1 MQLLV
6 NGEAA
11 FKEILNQI
19 DQAKRCIQIRMF
31 VWRDDTIGN
40 LVLRH
45 LFDASKRGVKI
56 TIWKDRYAEILEKG
70 EENKQSLFH
79 KPYTPL
85 SYLGTLILDIG
96 YPMNKPKGYRQKPN
110 PLLAAFLG
118 QANVTVHAKNYRDHS
133 KFYFID
139 ESVLIFGG
147 INIEDK
153 EYHVDYLH
161 RRYHDYMVMISEPSL
176 IRQFQ
181 EQFFEGKASSSDV
194 ETFVINRPKQSHI
207 AQSMIQLIDQ
217 ANERII
223 ITMAYLSAKSCL
235 EALKRACARGVFID
249 IFTSA
254 YANLQKDYNRYF
266 LKQLY
271 QYNPKQITI
280 RLGSQMVHG
289 KVIISDQTCSIGS
302 ANMNN
307 KGFYKLGE
315 CNFVTQNKTIIDQIL
330 RSRDHESRDAVIVK
344 DANELSYSKFR
355 AYFEYFAT

>member
-6 NGEAA
+6 NGETA
-11 FKEILNQI
+11 FQVILNHI
-19 DQAKRCIQIRMF
+19 DQAKTSIQIRMF

-45 LFDASKRGVKI
+45 LFEASQRGVQI

-85 SYLGTLILDIG
+85 SLLGTIILDIG
-96 YPMNKPKGYRQKPN
+96 YPMNKPKGYRQKKN
-110 PLLAAFLG
+110 ALLETFLT
-118 QANVTVHAKNYRDHS
+118 QKNVTVTSKTDRDHS
-133 KFYFID
+133 KFYLFDD
-139 ESVLIFGG
+139 EVLIFGG

-153 EYHVDYLH
+153 EYTVDYSN
-161 RRYHDYMVMISEPSL
+161 RRYHDYMVLLTEL
-176 IRQFQ
+176 DLVQRFKLQFY
-181 EQFFEGKASSSDV
+181 EKKDFSDAF
-194 ETFVINRPKQSHI
+194 ETFVINRGKQGQI
-207 AQSMIQLIDQ
+207 AQSMIRLIDQ
-217 ANERII
+217 AQKRII

-235 EALKRACARGVFID
+235 EALKRATDRGVEID
-249 IFTSA
+249 IFTSEF
-254 YANLQKDYNRYF
+254 ANLQKDYNRYF

-271 QYNPKQITI
+271 QHNPNQVVI

-289 KVIISDQTCSIGS
+289 KLLLCDHTLSIGS

-315 CNFVTQNKTIIDQIL
+315 CNFVTQNRQMIDQIL
-330 RSRDHESRDAVIVK
+330 ESRARECKDAKIVK
-344 DANELSYSKFR
+344 DAKELTYSKFR

>member
-11 FKEILNQI
+11 FPAIINHI
-19 DQAKRCIQIRMF
+19 DQAKTSIQIRMF

-40 LVLRH
+40 LVLQH
-45 LFDASKRGVKI
+45 LYEASQRGVSI

-79 KPYTPL
+79 KSYTPL
-85 SYLGTLILDIG
+85 SLLGTMILDIG
-96 YPMNKPKGYRQKPN
+96 YPMNKPKGYRQKKN
-110 PLLAAFLG
+110 ALLETFLA
-118 QANVTVHAKNYRDHS
+118 QKNVTVYSKTTRDHS
-133 KFYFID
+133 KFYLFD
-139 ESVLIFGG
+139 DSVLIFGG

-153 EYHVDYLH
+153 EYTVDYSN
-161 RRYHDYMVMISEPSL
+161 RRYHDYMVLLSEQDF
-176 IRQFQ
+176 IQQFK
-181 EQFFEGKASSSDV
+181 EQFFEELESSIPY
-194 ETFVINRPKQSHI
+194 ETFVINRGRQGQI
-207 AQSMIQLIDQ
+207 AQSMIQMIDQ
-217 ANERII
+217 AKDQII

-235 EALKRACARGVFID
+235 EALKRAASRGVKID
-249 IFTSA
+249 IFTSE
-254 YANLQKDYNRYF
+254 YANLQKDYNRFF

-271 QYNPKQITI
+271 QHHPEGVVI

-289 KVIISDQTCSIGS
+289 KLLLCDQTLSIGS

-315 CNFVTQNKTIIDQIL
+315 CNFVTQNPAIIQQVL
-330 RSRDHESRDAVIVK
+330 ESRARECIDAKIVK
-344 DANELSYSKFR
+344 DAKELSYSKFR